1 MPYHPLAPAPPRRFF
16 PVVPIIMLGA
26 LLCFPSLSIQGASHG
41 LLLWFN
47 VVLPT
52 LAPFIICTQMVVS
65 LGGVPLLMKPLAPLS
80 RAFLGLSGQGAYV
93 FLCGLLCGYPLGAKM
108 CADFKRSGA
117 VTEKEARYLLAICNH
132 PSPMFLLGYV
142 RGQLPIPVPPALLL
156 ASLYLP
162 ILPLSLLARYLYRPG
177 APDAKA
183 PSPTHAKPA
192 FSFRPSLEDTIASTC
207 ETMVVIGGYIMLF
220 SILAAWIRHLAL
232 LPPAFKA
239 FLTGLAEITTGV
251 NSLCAAL
258 TPSHAL
264 PPTVCAVAFG
274 GFSGAFQTKSV
285 IKGAGL
291 SLCHYIGWKILH
303 ACFSGLSFIILA
315 PLLGA

>member
-1 MPYHPLAPAPPRRFF
+1 
-16 PVVPIIMLGA
+16 
-26 LLCFPSLSIQGASHG
+26 
-41 LLLWFN
+41 
-47 VVLPT
+47 
-52 LAPFIICTQMVVS
+52 
-65 LGGVPLLMKPLAPLS
+65 
-80 RAFLGLSGQGAYV
+80 
-93 FLCGLLCGYPLGAKM
+93 
-108 CADFKRSGA
+108 
-117 VTEKEARYLLAICNH
+117 
-132 PSPMFLLGYV
+132 
-142 RGQLPIPVPPALLL
+142 
-156 ASLYLP
+156 
-162 ILPLSLLARYLYRPG
+162 
-177 APDAKA
+177 
-183 PSPTHAKPA
+183 
-192 FSFRPSLEDTIASTC
+192 
-207 ETMVVIGGYIMLF
+207 MLF

-258 TPSHAL
+258 PPSHAL